1 LNWDEVAAMERS
13 TCEKADELIQKW
25 ERTGT
30 LNASDFTLL
39 NEHLELCQRCA
50 SMHGALVPLLRRD
63 AGGSS
68 GLSADPGP
76 LAEGFT
82 EGLMGTLAAS
92 GNRSRGAFRARR
104 GRVAP
109 RLRFVLAIAAVL
121 VVAGGILFWIWRIQ
135 PGKEDVLVRFELVA
149 PDAQSV
155 NLVGDFS
162 DWNPHSFAMKDATGE
177 GNWQI
182 KIRLKR
188 GQVYTYNFLMDG
200 RQWIADPNSL
210 RQVDDGFG
218 GKSSVLEM

>member
-1 LNWDEVAAMERS
+1 MDRS
-13 TCEKADELIQKW
+13 TCKLVDGLIQQW

-39 NEHLELCQRCA
+39 SEHLELCRRCA
-50 SMHGALVPLLRRD
+50 LVYGALVPLLRCD

-76 LAEGFT
+76 LAESFT
-82 EGLMGTLAAS
+82 EGLMGKLAS
-92 GNRSRGAFRARR
+92 GSRIRRAFRARR

-121 VVAGGILFWIWRIQ
+121 LVAGGILVSTWRIQ
-135 PGKEDVLVRFELVA
+135 PGREDVLVRFELIA
-149 PDAQSV
+149 PEARSV

-162 DWNPHSFAMKDATGE
+162 DWDPHRFAMKDATGE

-182 KIRLKR
+182 TIRLKK

-200 RQWIADPNSL
+200 RQWISDPNSL

-218 GKSSVLEM
+218 GENSVLEL